1 MEIVSNHGVYSPQY
15 KSVTEVK
22 RSQPE
27 SSMVNQPISPQPQ
40 KETPKYNWKTI
51 AVVAGVSALALLGI
65 GNRKNIAKIVKNI
78 TKETKPQQQYHNPN
92 MNVIINN
99 TKAETGAEY
108 FPPSQIRESFEPEKL
123 SDFILKKDRI
133 NQKRH
138 KNIILIDQEG
148 RTVKK
153 EGQSFDTKNQR
164 RTTGGFNF
172 RNRDFSSQRMNRDN
186 QQSGYTVNDAVDDAI
201 NFAIIDDIVNGGKE
215 VKGAFDF
222 VKNAFKGKGSET
234 VMDKGMSSVDD
245 AVASGG
251 STVGDFFSNIGEKTS
266 TFVDDMFKSASDM
279 ADSFGDG
286 LGDFAD
292 SLGDIV

>member
-1 MEIVSNHGVYSPQY
+1 MKIVSNNGVYSPQY

-22 RSQPE
+22 RTQP
-27 SSMVNQPISPQPQ
+27 VNTTVNKPVSPDSNEKQ
-40 KETPKYNWKTI
+40 KYNWKTI

-92 MNVIINN
+92 MNVVINN

-108 FPPSQIRESFEPEKL
+108 FPKSQIRESFEPEKL
-123 SDFILKKDRI
+123 SDFILKKDKI

-138 KNIILIDQEG
+138 KNIIIIDQEG

-153 EGQSFDTKNQR
+153 EGQSFSTKNQR

-172 RNRDFSSQRMNRDN
+172 QNRDFASQRMNRDN

-266 TFVDDMFKSASDM
+266 TFVDDVFKSASDM
-279 ADSFGDG
+279 ADSLGDG

>member
-1 MEIVSNHGVYSPQY
+1 MEIVSNYGVYNPAY
-15 KSVTEVK
+15 RSVTEVK
-22 RSQPE
+22 RTQPVNIT
-27 SSMVNQPISPQPQ
+27 VNQPVSPES
-40 KETPKYNWKTI
+40 KEKQKYNWKAI
-51 AVVAGVSALALLGI
+51 AVVASVSALALLGI
-65 GNRKNIAKIVKNI
+65 KNRKAISKMAQNMFK
-78 TKETKPQQQYHNPN
+78 KEEKPFVNPN
-92 MNVIINN
+92 MYVVVDNGEKKVS
-99 TKAETGAEY
+99 Y
-108 FPPSQIRESFEPEKL
+108 FSSSQIRETFEPEKL
-123 SDFILKKDRI
+123 SDLMLKKDKI

-153 EGQSFDTKNQR
+153 ERPTFDTKNQR

-172 RNRDFSSQRMNRDN
+172 QNRDFASQRMNRDN

-222 VKNAFKGKGSET
+222 VKNAFKGKNAET
-234 VMDKGMSSVDD
+234 VMDKGMSSVDET
-245 AVASGG
+245 VGTSG
-251 STVGDFFSNIGEKTS
+251 SAVGDFFSNIGERTSDFMDDVFKT
-266 TFVDDMFKSASDM
+266 ASDM

>member
-1 MEIVSNHGVYSPQY
+1 MKIVSNHGVYSPQY

-27 SSMVNQPISPQPQ
+27 NSTVNQPISPQPQ

-92 MNVIINN
+92 MNVVINN
-99 TKAETGAEY
+99 TKAETRAEY
-108 FPPSQIRESFEPEKL
+108 FPKSQIRESFEPEKL
-123 SDFILKKDRI
+123 SDLMLKKDKI

-153 EGQSFDTKNQR
+153 ERPTFDTKNQR

-172 RNRDFSSQRMNRDN
+172 QNRDFASQRMNRDN

-222 VKNAFKGKGSET
+222 VKNAFKGKNAET
-234 VMDKGMSSVDD
+234 VMDKGMSSVDET
-245 AVASGG
+245 VGTSG
-251 STVGDFFSNIGEKTS
+251 SAVGDFFSNIGERTSDFMDDVFKT
-266 TFVDDMFKSASDM
+266 ASDM

-292 SLGDIV
+292 SHGDIV